1 VIELFLAVDVGTSAT
16 KCCAAYRN
24 AEQVELYLPDL
35 LHPAASPLLS
45 VRQHDE
51 WVAAEADDPPVGQA
65 VVAWGEQL
73 WQLGCRASNGS
84 DAPSLDQ
91 AKGGDLLIAKV
102 LGLVGAYVESV
113 RLMGGEA
120 APVQLHLRLLL
131 PFSEYAV
138 YKTESGSQGLRAAL
152 AEFRYWGQPV
162 RGLELVEL
170 RAFPEGVGLLETGR
184 GTTGIAIGGQ
194 RDVSWLH
201 LSGRLP
207 DPQRSSTERLG
218 TSSLLARVVDRIGSL
233 GSFVRAAELL
243 YQAGPKL
250 KRASL
255 EQLLAA
261 RPVGD
266 TLSLEEL
273 RRVLEEALSEQLAS
287 YVHWLRPKLATVER
301 TLIGGGGAYLLQ
313 PQLKQLLGDRLEW
326 STARR
331 DELLRQW
338 PQLSQIDALRLSD
351 CWGLFRNWPVV
362 EGHLRQQRQ
371 AALAPAPGS
380 RRLAVTP
387 LQPAREV
394 LVCELV
400 EEVSG

>member
-24 AEQVELYLPDL
+24 SEQVELYLPDL
-35 LHPAASPLLS
+35 LHPAARPLLS

-51 WVAAEADDPPVGQA
+51 LVAGEADDPPVGQA
-65 VVAWGEQL
+65 VVAWGEQA
-73 WQLGCRASNGS
+73 WQLGCRASQGS

-113 RLMGGEA
+113 RLVAGEA

-138 YKTESGSQGLRAAL
+138 FKTESGSQGLRSAL
-152 AEFRYWGQPV
+152 SEFRYWGQDV
-162 RGLELVEL
+162 RGVELFEL
-170 RAFPEGVGLLETGR
+170 RAFPEGVGLFRQGQGSTGVV
-184 GTTGIAIGGQ
+184 IGGQ

-201 LSGRLP
+201 MDGRRP

-218 TSSLLARVVDRIGSL
+218 TYLLLAQVADRIGSL
-233 GSFVRAAELL
+233 GSFVRAADLL
-243 YQAGPKL
+243 YQAGPQL
-250 KRASL
+250 KRGPL
-255 EQLLAA
+255 EQLLAC

-266 TLSLEEL
+266 TLSLGEL
-273 RRVLEEALSEQLAS
+273 RQVLKEALAEQLTS
-287 YVHWLRPKLATVER
+287 YVHWLKPKLATVER

-326 STARR
+326 NTEGR
-331 DELLRQW
+331 DELQQQW

-351 CWGLFRNWPVV
+351 CWGLFRHWPVI

-371 AALAPAPGS
+371 PALAPVPGN
-380 RRLAVTP
+380 RRLTVAP
-387 LQPAREV
+387 PRSREV
-394 LVCELV
+394 VVCELV
-400 EEVSG
+400 EDAP